1 MRAVRV
7 AGVVLVLVSVTV
19 ALRAAGSDVADA
31 VMRGDV
37 AAVRALIQK
46 KADVNAA
53 QDDGA
58 TALHWAVYCDNVEVV
73 DMLLR
78 AGAKPAANREGMTP
92 LAMAALYGNPQV
104 VDRLLKSGGDAKALG
119 PNGETMV
126 MFAARNG
133 NPDVIRLLV
142 EAGANVNAREPVR
155 GTTALMWA
163 VEQRHPEAV
172 AALLSAGADPAA
184 RSAGAGLPRNYIA
197 PRVNTRAVEEAQRR
211 RERAKAAG
219 RTYEEQLE
227 FEYQNGQDLGGP
239 RNAFTANRAGQ
250 GQADQPAG
258 AAPQPAT
265 TAPQPGNTA
274 QQAGNPANTPAQQP
288 ASSAQPP
295 ATSDQAPAAAAPQ
308 TGAPANP
315 EANAGRPSTGAQG
328 APSGV
333 EGRGAGAG
341 GGRGRGA
348 GGRAGG
354 AAAAQPAAPEAAAE
368 PDDDDAEVVVA
379 GLVGGGGGGL
389 TPLVF
394 AAREGD
400 IESAKLLI
408 AAKADV
414 NQTTEYGWTPLLVA
428 VNNRNYQLAKLLLD
442 SGANPNISNKGGWTP
457 LYLATDNRNIEGGD
471 YPVPKPDMDH
481 LELIKLLLAKGADP
495 NARVKDNT
503 LTRTIFTM
511 QWFYENG
518 ATAFIRAA
526 QSSDTA
532 LMKLL
537 LQYKA
542 DPKVATAQGD
552 NALTA
557 SAGIGWVDGVTY
569 ERSAKENLEAVR
581 MLLDLGLD
589 PNSANQEGR
598 TPLMGAAL
606 KGRPEVIQLLVDRGA
621 RLDARDR
628 GSRDTHIPGATIAG
642 LTWQALDY
650 AEGLVRV
657 GVQSA
662 VERPEAKELI
672 RKLMIERGMKV
683 PPANRTI
690 NSICVVALCDGQ

>member
-1 MRAVRV
+1 MQRQLFGAF
-7 AGVVLVLVSVTV
+7 LVILSVTAAV
-19 ALRAAGSDVADA
+19 RAAGSDVADA
-31 VMRGDV
+31 VMRGDL
-37 AAVRALIQK
+37 AAARALIQK
-46 KADVNAA
+46 GSDVNAP
-53 QDDGA
+53 QGDNA
-58 TALHWAVYCDNVEVV
+58 TALHWAVYRDSVEAV
-73 DMLLR
+73 DMLVR
-78 AGAKPAANREGMTP
+78 AGAKSSPNREGMTP
-92 LAMAALYGNPQV
+92 LAMAALFGNPQV
-104 VDRLLKSGGDAKALG
+104 VDRLLKAGADAKAIG
-119 PNGETMV
+119 PNGESMV
-126 MFAARNG
+126 MFASRNG

-172 AALLSAGADPAA
+172 AALLKAGADPAA
-184 RSAGAGLPRNYIA
+184 RSAGAGLPRNYVA
-197 PRVNTRAVEEAQRR
+197 PRVNTRAVEEAQKR

-227 FEYQNGQDLGGP
+227 FEFQSGQDLGGP
-239 RNAFTANRAGQ
+239 RNAFTGNRAG
-250 GQADQPAG
+250 GAG
-258 AAPQPAT
+258 AAAGQE
-265 TAPQPGNTA
+265 
-274 QQAGNPANTPAQQP
+274 QAGAPQQP
-288 ASSAQPP
+288 AAATQPP
-295 ATSDQAPAAAAPQ
+295 ATTDQAPAV
-308 TGAPANP
+308 
-315 EANAGRPSTGAQG
+315 ANAAGGGGGRNGG
-328 APSGV
+328 
-333 EGRGAGAG
+333 G

-348 GGRAGG
+348 AGRAGG
-354 AAAAQPAAPEAAAE
+354 AAAQAAASDAGAPEPVE
-368 PDDDDAEVVVA
+368 DDAEVVVA

-400 IESAKLLI
+400 IDSTRLLI

-428 VNNRNYQLAKLLLD
+428 VNNRNYQLARLLLD
-442 SGANPNISNKGGWTP
+442 NGANPNLANKGGWTP
-457 LYLATDNRNIEGGD
+457 LYIATDNRNIEGGD
-471 YPVPKPDMDH
+471 YPVPKADLDH
-481 LELIKLLLAKGADP
+481 LELIRLLLAKGADP

-518 ATAFIRAA
+518 ATAFIRAS

-537 LQYKA
+537 LDYKA
-542 DPKVATAQGD
+542 DPKAVTAQGD

-569 ERSAKENLEAVR
+569 ERSPRENVEAVR

-589 PNSANQEGR
+589 PNGANQEGR

-606 KGRPEVIQLLVDRGA
+606 KGRTEVIQLLVDRGA
-621 RLDARDR
+621 KLDARDR

-642 LTWQALDY
+642 LTWEALDY

-662 VERPEAKELI
+662 VERPEAVALI
-672 RKLMIERGMKV
+672 RRLMTERGMKV